1 MSGDVFGN
9 GLLLSRHMKL
19 LAAFNHRH
27 IFLDPNPDP
36 AKSYEERQRLFRL
49 PRSSWSDYD
58 AKLISEGG
66 GVFTRLAKS
75 IAISPQVRDAL
86 GIAED
91 KLVPTDLI
99 NRILKAPVDLLWN
112 GGIGTFV
119 KASTES
125 HEDVDDRA
133 NDAVR
138 VDGRDLRVKVV
149 AEGGNLGF
157 TQRARVEYAMA
168 GGRINTDFIDNSAGV
183 DTSDHEVNIKILLNA
198 QVQAGELT
206 VKHRDRLLEE
216 MTGDVAALVLRHNY
230 QQALAVSI
238 AEDHARESIDA
249 HARMIR
255 ALERE
260 GRLDRA
266 LEALPTDEELIT
278 RKAAARG
285 LMRPEIAV
293 LLAYAKIDLKTD
305 LLETDAPDDPYFV
318 VDLESYFPPA
328 VRERFRDAI
337 HGHRLRRQI
346 VATSIINSLVNRTG
360 PSFAYRIQEDT
371 GAPTADIVRA
381 YLTSREVYR
390 LRAYW
395 QAVEEL
401 DGKVPAAVQAG
412 LFYEAEKVLERAAR
426 WFIRRP
432 ARARDMAASDRGAR
446 AGRRAGERAPRRS
459 ARAARSRARRRGGAD
474 ARESRRSGGGGRA
487 RRPARVPVPR
497 ARRGRRGA
505 RAGRR
510 GDVRRG
516 LVPGGGR
523 RAGPALAAR
532 RDRQDPHRRVLA
544 PARRRQR
551 VRRDL
556 SRFNAP
562 SPPRRCREPSARMPR
577 RSWRTGWRRG
587 PTRWRGCGR
596 S

>member
-1 MSGDVFGN
+1 MGITARGAWESVKRHFHEMGRDVENDVITVTGIGDMSGDVFGN

-27 IFLDPNPDP
+27 IFLDPDPDP
-36 AKSYEERQRLFRL
+36 AKSFEERQRLFRL

-75 IAISPQVRDAL
+75 IAISPQVRDVL

-157 TQRARVEYAMA
+157 TQRARVEYAVA
-168 GGRINTDFIDNSAGV
+168 GGRLNTDFIDNSAGV

-206 VKHRDRLLEE
+206 IKHRDRLLEE
-216 MTGDVAALVLRHNY
+216 MTADVAALVLRHNY

-266 LEALPTDEELIT
+266 LEALPTDEELVA

-285 LMRPEIAV
+285 LARPEIAV

-328 VRERFRDAI
+328 VRDRFRDAI

-346 VATSIINSLVNRTG
+346 VATSIVNSLVNRTG

-371 GAPTADIVRA
+371 GAPTTDIVRA

-390 LRAYW
+390 LRSYW

-412 LFYEAEKVLERAAR
+412 LFYEAEKV
-426 WFIRRP
+426 
-432 ARARDMAASDRGAR
+432 ARAGGAVVHQKPGAGARHGRPDRRAR
-446 AGRRAGERAPRRS
+446 AGRRAGETSSSTICSRRPIARASKRRRRRS
-459 ARAARSRARRRGGAD
+459 RVAGSRRRW
-474 ARESRRSGGGGRA
+474 
-487 RRPARVPVPR
+487 
-497 ARRGRRGA
+497 
-505 RAGRR
+505 
-510 GDVRRG
+510 
-516 LVPGGGR
+516 
-523 RAGPALAAR
+523 
-532 RDRQDPHRRVLA
+532 
-544 PARRRQR
+544 
-551 VRRDL
+551 
-556 SRFNAP
+556 
-562 SPPRRCREPSARMPR
+562 PSAQLGSSSCSPR
-577 RSWRTGWRRG
+577 STWSTWRASGASR
-587 PTRWRGCGR
+587 
-596 S
+596 